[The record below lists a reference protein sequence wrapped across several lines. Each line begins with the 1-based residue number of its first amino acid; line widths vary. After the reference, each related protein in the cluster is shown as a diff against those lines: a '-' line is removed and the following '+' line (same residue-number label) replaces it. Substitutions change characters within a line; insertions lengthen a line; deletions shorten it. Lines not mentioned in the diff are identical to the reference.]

1 MNSIRKLYDWVL
13 SWANK
18 PSGVRALCG
27 ISLAEASFFP
37 IPPDV
42 LLIPLCLS
50 KRNKAL
56 YFAILCS
63 IFSILGAAIGY
74 AIGSWIWWTAPNEFS
89 SFANFFFQYIPGF
102 TTDAFS
108 NIKSLYD
115 QYNFMIIFTA
125 GFTPIP
131 FKLFTISAGAFNIQ
145 FAMFIIAGLVSRS
158 ARFLLVALLIKKYG
172 EPING
177 FIDRYFNLLAILF
190 TVLLFGGFLLIKV
203 AL

>member
-1 MNSIRKLYDWVL
+1 
-13 SWANK
+13 
-18 PSGVRALCG
+18 
-27 ISLAEASFFP
+27 
-37 IPPDV
+37 
-42 LLIPLCLS
+42 
-50 KRNKAL
+50 
-56 YFAILCS
+56 
-63 IFSILGAAIGY
+63 
-74 AIGSWIWWTAPNEFS
+74 
-89 SFANFFFQYIPGF
+89 
-102 TTDAFS
+102 
-108 NIKSLYD
+108 
-115 QYNFMIIFTA
+115 MIIFTA

-203 AL
+203 VL